1 MEWAFYENRTISS
14 SKKVLFL
21 AWQWHS
27 VAKSEPNSFDSD
39 ADAEGAS
46 VLGQAERKHCDGS
59 AEH

>member
-1 MEWAFYENRTISS
+1 MEWAFYENPHHFIEQKS
-14 SKKVLFL
+14 LFL